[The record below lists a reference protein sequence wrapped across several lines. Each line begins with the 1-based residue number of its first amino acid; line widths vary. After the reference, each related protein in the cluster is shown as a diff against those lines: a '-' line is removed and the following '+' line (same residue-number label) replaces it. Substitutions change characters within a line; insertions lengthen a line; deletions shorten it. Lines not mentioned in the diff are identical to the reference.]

1 MSQRNS
7 GYRRKVLDD
16 YATPAWVTQA
26 LLPHLPARV
35 RTIWEPAAGRG
46 QMVHALKQAGFTVF
60 ASDISQGVDFLD
72 DCDDGFDLIGFDHEA
87 IVTNPPYARA
97 QQFIERALRLTKPR
111 SATYRRDDVNAG
123 GVVAMLLR
131 CDYDHAAT
139 RQHLFGQC
147 PQFAKKL
154 ILTKRIVWFAGPKAA
169 PSFNH
174 AWFIWNWKHHGPPS
188 LAYWQPDL
196 PAEIRPKTHETDG
209 PSGPLPHPIHDKN
222 PRPNSP

>member
-46 QMVHALKQAGFTVF
+46 QMVHALKQAGYTVH
-60 ASDISQGVDFLD
+60 ASDISDGIDFLGEEFA
-72 DCDDGFDLIGFDHEA
+72 GFDSEA
-87 IVTNPPYARA
+87 IVTNPPYSKAPA
-97 QQFIERALRLTKPR
+97 FIERALHLTK
-111 SATYRRDDVNAG
+111 SS

-196 PAEIRPKTHETDG
+196 PAEIRPNTRNG
-209 PSGPLPHPIHDKN
+209 RPSLSAHA
-222 PRPNSP
+222 R